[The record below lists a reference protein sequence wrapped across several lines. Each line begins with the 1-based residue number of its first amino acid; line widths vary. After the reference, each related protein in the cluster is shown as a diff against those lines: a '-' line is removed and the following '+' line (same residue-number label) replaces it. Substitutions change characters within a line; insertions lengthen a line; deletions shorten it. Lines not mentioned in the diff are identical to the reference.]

1 MNLGLQ
7 ETLTEDAVKVLLR
20 DYGIPTTDFVVIKSD
35 DDLES
40 IELEFP
46 VALKVCSPDI
56 LHKTDVGG
64 VELNIMD
71 EEELKREFSEFKK
84 KFPGERFIIEK
95 MEPQGIEMIAG
106 LVNDASFG
114 MSIMVGMGGIFA
126 EMYKDVSFRLVP
138 IKRKDAE
145 EMIDDLKAGELFKGF
160 RGIELD
166 RKAMVELLLKL
177 SQIGT
182 DFPSISQMDL
192 NPVFVYSSGLKV
204 IDAKMIKIR

>member
-7 ETLTEDAVKVLLR
+7 ETLTEDAVKALLR
-20 DYGIPTTDFVVIKSD
+20 DYGIPTTDFVVIESD
-35 DDLES
+35 NDLES

-95 MEPQGIEMIAG
+95 MESQGIEMIAG